1 MKLIIKSYKQC
12 ISILLLY
19 LFTLFSLQLFAAE
32 DLERY
37 FLLTK
42 GNYTVR
48 AEYLATVNDLS
59 PDWPKVL
66 LAGFLYASQYAE
78 AGSILEVVIP
88 EQDGRSRIYSVSLK
102 DFNNFVDDRISLN
115 DLVRKMR
122 MRVK

>member
-1 MKLIIKSYKQC
+1 MKLLHRKHNQYLS
-12 ISILLLY
+12 LLFLNI
-19 LFTLFSLQLFAAE
+19 FILFSQHLIAAD

-48 AEYLATVNDLS
+48 AECLITVHDMS
-59 PDWPKVL
+59 PDWPKIL
-66 LAGFLYASQYAE
+66 LAGLIYASKNAE
-78 AGSILEVVIP
+78 TGSELEVVIP

-102 DFNNFVDDRISLN
+102 DFNNFIDDRISLN
-115 DLVRKMR
+115 DLLRKMR